1 MAKNKLLSGRVK
13 VTPAANV
20 TADRY
25 DFLGLEQAE
34 PNLGVASQDGYVLIY
49 DSNAPGKRNWSSSS
63 LLSGGLTAQSAFE
76 SANSASSY
84 ANSAFIVSNS
94 AAVYANSAFISAN
107 AASSY
112 ANSAFV
118 TANSASNY
126 ANASFE
132 TANSAGVYAN
142 AAFDKANSANILA
155 QAAFNTANLKFNSSG
170 GTISGDVTVTG
181 NLVVEGNT
189 VIVNV
194 STLAVEDSLIQLAR
208 NNTSDAVDIGFLGH
222 YDAGSGNV
230 HAGLIRR
237 ASDDTFYLFDNLTT
251 EPLTNVIDVANSS
264 IATLRANLIST
275 NVLIRGY
282 DPINHANAAF
292 NAANNAVDTWVRDA
306 ANSASSYAN
315 GAFVAANTAD
325 QKAVT
330 SGSYANSAYL
340 HANAAFNAA
349 NNAVDTWVRDAA
361 NSASSYANG
370 AFTKANTA
378 NTLAQAAYDAANNAT
393 DTWVRQAA
401 NSASSYANSSYL
413 HANAAFNAANN
424 ATDTWVRNAANSASS
439 YANSGYI
446 HANAAFDKANSGYNL
461 INGAF
466 GVSVTL
472 DSFTGDASCT
482 TFTLST
488 TPSGENYTL
497 ITLNGITQ
505 HKSAYS
511 VSGANVVFSEAPNT
525 NVAIDVVTFTSSAVQ
540 KVGVSITV
548 DTFTGDNSCTT
559 FALST
564 TPSNENYTTVT
575 IDGLTQ
581 QKSAYNVSGSSV
593 LFTEAPGT
601 NTKIEVT
608 TFQSADEYA
617 ANTLSQLAFDKANSA
632 NILAQAAFNAANNA
646 TDTWVRNAANAASS
660 YANSAFGV
668 ANSASSYANGAF
680 AAANT
685 SDQKAVSAGSYANSA
700 YALANVKYDATGGTI
715 SGDVI
720 VSGNLTVS
728 GQTTYANSTVV
739 NLGDSIIT
747 LNADIPQAFAPS
759 ENAGI
764 EVDRGSSANV
774 QLIWNET
781 TDKWTF
787 TNDGSAYSDIGS
799 SAAESYAN
807 SAFAAANTADQRAV
821 TSGTYA
827 NAAFGV
833 ANSASS
839 YANGAFV
846 AANTADQRAV
856 TSGTYANAA
865 FAAANTADQR
875 AVTSGTYANSAY
887 SAANSNYTSAV
898 TRLTVTN
905 SGASAYLIDQ
915 YSGNNPSI
923 YVSAG
928 ETIAFLL
935 NGISGHPFMIRVS
948 SGGSNYDTGL
958 THVSTAGVVSTG
970 SSAQGKESGTLYWK
984 VPFDIVGSTYVYQCS
999 NHSGMVGSIVI
1010 QQPASFVASN
1020 TALAFTAANTADQRA
1035 VTSGSYANSAYLH
1048 ANASFNATNAAS
1060 SYANSAF
1067 DVANSASSYAN
1078 SAYTQANTA
1087 TTLAQAAFNQA
1098 NTGGG
1103 AGTDSYARNTAN
1115 AASSYANS
1123 AYLHANA
1130 AFNVANSGGGATADT
1145 YARNHANSSYLHANA
1160 AFNAANSG
1168 GGSVTAFTTVVDR
1181 FTGDGVVNT
1190 FTLSTTP
1197 SNENHTFVYLNGV
1210 YQQKNV
1216 YNIAGSNIVFT
1227 GIATSNDTIEV
1238 VTVAGKGSDTSEIY
1252 ISSLQ
1257 NFSSNGQNTVFT
1269 LDSTPTSAN
1278 QLFVYVD
1285 GVYQQA
1291 SAYTLSGNT
1300 LTLSEALDANST
1312 LEVRVFSNTT
1322 PSHVHVTVDEFT
1334 GTGACTTFTLST
1346 VPTSKNLTS
1355 VIVGGVPQLKSAY
1368 SITGTSITFTGA
1380 PANGASIEVST
1391 YKGGGS
1397 HATSFT
1403 SVVDN
1408 FAGNGSANTFT
1419 LSTTPQNENHT
1430 FVYLNG
1436 VYQNKSTYNISGANV
1451 VFTGIATSN
1460 DTIEVV
1466 TVAGSEMN
1474 VNSSRYNSRVYTGTG
1489 ACTQFT
1495 ISSSHSANSILVF
1508 ENGICQEPI
1517 SDYTVSGTTLTF
1529 TTAPANGV
1537 KIQIRELPV

>member
-94 AAVYANSAFISAN
+94 ASVYANSAFISAN

-112 ANSAFV
+112 ANGAFI

-132 TANSAGVYAN
+132 TANSAGVYANAAFQAANSSGVYAN

-170 GTISGDVTVTG
+170 GTISGDVTITG

-189 VIVNV
+189 LIVNV

-208 NNTSDAVDIGFLGH
+208 NNITDAVDIGFLGH
-222 YDAGSGNV
+222 YNAGSGNV

-237 ASDDTFYLFDNLTT
+237 ASDDTFYLFDNLPT
-251 EPLTNVIDVANSS
+251 ETESNVVDIANSA

-282 DPINHANAAF
+282 DPINHTNNAYQVANSGSSYANGAFAAANIADQRAVTSGVYSNSAYIHANAAF
-292 NAANNAVDTWVRDA
+292 NAANNATDPWVRDA
-306 ANSASSYAN
+306 ANAASSYAN
-315 GAFVAANTAD
+315 GAFATANTAD

-370 AFTKANTA
+370 AFAKANTA
-378 NTLAQAAYDAANNAT
+378 NTLAQAAYD
-393 DTWVRQAA
+393 
-401 NSASSYANSSYL
+401 
-413 HANAAFNAANN
+413 AANN

-446 HANAAFDKANSGYNL
+446 HANAAFDRANSGYNL

-525 NVAIDVVTFTSSAVQ
+525 NVAIDIVTFTSSAVQ
-540 KVGVSITV
+540 KVGVSITL
-548 DTFTGDNSCTT
+548 DTFTGDNSCTSFT
-559 FALST
+559 LSS
-564 TPSNENYTTVT
+564 TPKDENYTMVS
-575 IDGLTQ
+575 IDGVNQ
-581 QKSAYNVSGSSV
+581 NKSAYSLSGAILTFS
-593 LFTEAPGT
+593 EAPGT
-601 NTKIEVT
+601 SAAIEVT

-617 ANTLSQLAFDKANSA
+617 SNTLSQLAFNKANSA
-632 NILAQAAFNAANNA
+632 NILAQAAFDAANNA

-807 SAFAAANTADQRAV
+807 SAYAAANTADQRSV
-821 TSGTYA
+821 TSGSYA
-827 NAAFGV
+827 NSAFGV

-856 TSGTYANAA
+856 TSG
-865 FAAANTADQR
+865 
-875 AVTSGTYANSAY
+875 SYANSAY
-887 SAANSNYTSAV
+887 TQANTGVTNAAAASSYANSAYAAANSNYTSAV

-1010 QQPASFVASN
+1010 QQPSSFVASN
-1020 TALAFTAANTADQRA
+1020 TAAAFTAANTADQRA
-1035 VTSGSYANSAYLH
+1035 ITSGSYANSAYLH
-1048 ANASFNATNAAS
+1048 ANASFNATNA
-1060 SYANSAF
+1060 
-1067 DVANSASSYAN
+1067 ASSYAN

-1103 AGTDSYARNTAN
+1103 AGTDAYARNTAN

-1130 AFNVANSGGGATADT
+1130 AFNQANTGGGAGTDA
-1145 YARNHANSSYLHANA
+1145 YARAHANA
-1160 AFNAANSG
+1160 AFNTANTAASG
-1168 GGSVTAFTTVVDR
+1168 GQLIYVDAIDTFTSNGQNT
-1181 FTGDGVVNT
+1181 T

-1197 SNENHTFVYLNGV
+1197 
-1210 YQQKNV
+1210 
-1216 YNIAGSNIVFT
+1216 
-1227 GIATSNDTIEV
+1227 
-1238 VTVAGKGSDTSEIY
+1238 
-1252 ISSLQ
+1252 
-1257 NFSSNGQNTVFT
+1257 
-1269 LDSTPTSAN
+1269 TSAN
-1278 QLFVYVD
+1278 QIMVYID
-1285 GVYQQA
+1285 GVYQQT
-1291 SAYTLSGNT
+1291 SAYTLSGTT
-1300 LTLSEALDANST
+1300 LTMSEAVDANST
-1312 LEVRVFSNTT
+1312 LQVRTFANTT
-1322 PSHVHVTVDEFT
+1322 TSHIGVTIDTFT

-1346 VPTSKNLTS
+1346 VPTNKNLTS

-1368 SITGTSITFTGA
+1368 TISGTTLTFTGA
-1380 PANGASIEVST
+1380 PANNASIEVST

-1397 HATSFT
+1397 YATSFT
-1403 SVVDN
+1403 AKVDK
-1408 FAGNGSANTFT
+1408 FTGNGAQTTFG
-1419 LSTTPQNENHT
+1419 LSTLPNSENET
-1430 FVYLNG
+1430 FVFLNG
-1436 VYQNKSTYNISGANV
+1436 VYQNKDTYSISGANV
-1451 VFTGIATSN
+1451 ILTGTATSN

-1474 VNSSRYNSRVYTGTG
+1474 VSSSRYNSRVYTANGSQT
-1489 ACTQFT
+1489 AFT
-1495 ISSSHSANSILVF
+1495 ISSGHSANSVLVF

-1517 SDYTVSGTTLTF
+1517 TDYTVSGTTLTF
-1529 TTAPANGV
+1529 TTAPAANV